1 MLTYERNAT
10 NPRQGDHHKW
20 DTWPA
25 IMKVC
30 LLVEEAIWKA
40 ASLRNLI
47 ACVSENRQDRVSNPR
62 PEGDQTSGKRGS
74 PALQVDPPLKII
86 RQDKWTHLWT
96 ILPLNSGQDNWNHL
110 GTLVLVEFVHHHLSN
125 LWTMVLEDELNTIFS
140 SSVLQ
145 IRWANHC
152 IVFCQPSK
160 SDRRRCDLTSASRG
174 ISFPFHTCF

>member
-1 MLTYERNAT
+1 MLTNKWNAT
-10 NPRQGDHHKW
+10 NPRQRDHHIL

-30 LLVEEAIWKA
+30 FLVEEAIWKA

-47 ACVSENRQDRVSNPR
+47 ARVSENRQDRVSNPR
-62 PEGDQTSGKRGS
+62 PEGDQTSGKRSS
-74 PALQVDPPLKII
+74 PALQVDPPLKINGLTSE
-86 RQDKWTHLWT
+86 QSCLWT
-96 ILPLNSGQDNWNHL
+96 LVKIIGITSELWFWLN
-110 GTLVLVEFVHHHLSN
+110 FVHQHLSN

>member
-30 LLVEEAIWKA
+30 FLVEEAIWKA

-47 ACVSENRQDRVSNPR
+47 ACVSENRQDRISNPR

-96 ILPLNSGQDNWNHL
+96 ILPLNSGQDNKESPRNSGFGWIL
-110 GTLVLVEFVHHHLSN
+110 FTIIWAISEQWSWKMS
-125 LWTMVLEDELNTIFS
+125 WTPFFLLLFY
-140 SSVLQ
+140 
-145 IRWANHC
+145 R
-152 IVFCQPSK
+152 
-160 SDRRRCDLTSASRG
+160 SD
-174 ISFPFHTCF
+174 

>member
-1 MLTYERNAT
+1 MLTNKWNAT
-10 NPRQGDHHKW
+10 NPRQRDHHIL

-30 LLVEEAIWKA
+30 FLMEEAIWKA

-47 ACVSENRQDRVSNPR
+47 ARVSENRQDRVSNPR
-62 PEGDQTSGKRGS
+62 PEGDQTSGKRGR

-110 GTLVLVEFVHHHLSN
+110 GTLVLVEFCSPSSEQSLNNGLGRWVEHHFFFFCFTDQMSQPLHCLLSAK
-125 LWTMVLEDELNTIFS
+125 
-140 SSVLQ
+140 Q
-145 IRWANHC
+145 IR
-152 IVFCQPSK
+152 S
-160 SDRRRCDLTSASRG
+160 S
-174 ISFPFHTCF
+174 

>member
-1 MLTYERNAT
+1 MLTNKWDAT
-10 NPRQGDHHKW
+10 NPRQRDHHIL

-30 LLVEEAIWKA
+30 FLMEEAIWKA
-40 ASLRNLI
+40 ASFRNLI

-110 GTLVLVEFVHHHLSN
+110 GTLVLVEFCSPSS
-125 LWTMVLEDELNTIFS
+125 EQSLNTGLARWVEHHFFFFCFTDQMS
-140 SSVLQ
+140 QPLHCLLSAKQ
-145 IRWANHC
+145 IR
-152 IVFCQPSK
+152 S
-160 SDRRRCDLTSASRG
+160 S
-174 ISFPFHTCF
+174 